1 MISVIDIESVIYDIL
16 NVPSLKG
23 LISGDVYTS
32 GDRPTNSGKEDVE
45 INTIALTQEP
55 YPQEGV
61 SNINIYVPDIVV
73 NLDGEQQQKADKT
86 RLKLILE
93 KVKSLLSNTKAK
105 HVMIQIESEN
115 IIQDKDIQQHFVN
128 LRITY
133 FYYEKEI

>member
-1 MISVIDIESVIYDIL
+1 M
-16 NVPSLKG
+16 
-23 LISGDVYTS
+23 
-32 GDRPTNSGKEDVE
+32 NSDKEDVE
-45 INTIALTQEP
+45 INTITLIQEP

-73 NLDGEQQQKADKT
+73 NLDGEQQQKANKT

-93 KVKSLLSNTKAK
+93 KVKSLVSNTKAK

-115 IIQDKDIQQHFVN
+115 IIQDKDIKQYFVN
-128 LRITY
+128 LRIKY

>member
-1 MISVIDIESVIYDIL
+1 MISVIDIESIIYDIL
-16 NVPSLKG
+16 NVPSLTG

-32 GDRPTNSGKEDVE
+32 GDRPTNSDKEDVE
-45 INTIALTQEP
+45 INTITLTQEP

-73 NLDGEQQQKADKT
+73 NLDGEQQQKANKT

-115 IIQDKDIQQHFVN
+115 IIPDKDIKQHFVN
-128 LRITY
+128 LRIKY

>member
-1 MISVIDIESVIYDIL
+1 MISVIDIESIIYDIL

-61 SNINIYVPDIVV
+61 SNINIYVPDITV
-73 NLDGEQQQKADKT
+73 NINGEQQLKADKT

-93 KVKSLLSNTKAK
+93 KAKSLLSNTKAK
-105 HVMIQIESEN
+105 HVMIQIDSEN
-115 IIQDKDIQQHFVN
+115 IIS
-128 LRITY
+128 
-133 FYYEKEI
+133 